1 MVGNDVRQ
9 ALEELVETAPD
20 KAATL
25 NEIRRYLHELSPCR
39 AAPAD
44 CVLLVPLE
52 QVEPNTYNPNS
63 VARIEMGLLLKSIEH
78 DGYTQPVVTVHDPER
93 HKYVIVDGF
102 HRYYVMK
109 TNDAIREQ

>member
-1 MVGNDVRQ
+1 MVGDDVRR
-9 ALEELVETAPD
+9 ALQSAVEGAPD
-20 KAATL
+20 RAAAL

-39 AAPAD
+39 EAPVD

-52 QVEPNTYNPNS
+52 QVEPNTYNPNA

-93 HKYVIVDGF
+93 RKYVIVDAASYCTPG
-102 HRYYVMK
+102 
-109 TNDAIREQ
+109 